1 MATKKTKKAPARK
14 TKKQHTPDYYPVQRK
29 IALGVDGGNLGG
41 NNVAD
46 IGKLLSIQNRRL
58 YRQGKLYTAKVDL
71 EIDGT
76 VAVDHYVD
84 VYVLVNNWDTQRA
97 FALAKATYD
106 EAYADELKAQAGQT
120 SRWRDFRTDPGLTG
134 FGEIDPVTFERGTL
148 AESVQNFGEHVLS
161 FVDDAGTQKGFTW
174 GQATASLL
182 SIIAEWD
189 NAGSTSSTPSTAS
202 SSAPYGGVN
211 SDQLSDIEMSNLG
224 SAGNSPPYNPGN
236 TGGIWV
242 KVGTLY
248 KQVGAIGM
256 QKLSTGYFEAPCGLV
271 AFVANAGLGNDSLSL
286 TVKSGDY
293 KGVHALSMCQE

>member
-1 MATKKTKKAPARK
+1 MVAKKTPVRK

-29 IALGVDGGNLGG
+29 ITLGVDGGNLGG

-76 VAVDHYVD
+76 VGVDHYVD

-106 EAYADELKAQAGQT
+106 EAYADELKAQAGQA
-120 SRWRDFRTDPGLTG
+120 SRWRDFRTDHGLTG
-134 FGEIDPVTFERGTL
+134 FGDIDPVTYDRGNL
-148 AESVQNFGEHVLS
+148 ATSVENHGEHLLS
-161 FVDDAGTQKGFTW
+161 FVDDAGTSKGFTW
-174 GQATASLL
+174 GQATGSLL

-189 NAGSTSSTPSTAS
+189 NAGTTSSTPSAAS
-202 SSAPYGGVN
+202 SAAPYGGVN
-211 SDQLSDIEMSNLG
+211 NDALSDIEMQHLG
-224 SAGNSPPYNPGN
+224 SAGNSPPYNTGN
-236 TGGIWV
+236 TQGIWV
-242 KVGTLY
+242 KVCTLY
-248 KQVGAIGM
+248 KQIGAIGL
-256 QKLSTGYFEAPCGLV
+256 QKLSTGYFEAPCGLI
-271 AFVANAGLGNDSLSL
+271 ALVANSGLGNDSLSL

-293 KGVHALSMCQE
+293 KGVHGLSMCQE